1 MLTTVG
7 FAASVV
13 VVSVSAVVVVV
24 SSVVESVDDALELSS
39 EPHPASAVAASMQAH
54 ASMSFFK
61 VSSSIV
67 RAA

>member
-13 VVSVSAVVVVV
+13 VVSVSAVVVV

-54 ASMSFFK
+54 ASMSFLK